1 MESIYSAFSLD
12 RKELHKLIMMF
23 KRHVAKKFDASICKI
38 RVMPGG
44 VEFSTAGIYLCL
56 NCETVGLY
64 EILVPLKLL
73 FAYTSHGTQPLM
85 SFTFREGEMTCGNSI
100 YSSPLIKLKNWRTT
114 SGDSLKMNYSDLD
127 IMKLAFTEGETFLE
141 ERNMKGTYKLIL
153 EKLDEEVYSAFI
165 ILEKY
170 GLSRMDI
177 RNLVF
182 EKITHKGG

>member
-1 MESIYSAFSLD
+1 MLEQLCTLSFLHSIEYRFTSLFKASFMESIYSAFSLD

-23 KRHVAKKFDASICKI
+23 KRHLAKKFDASICKI

-73 FAYTSHGTQPLM
+73 FAYSSHGTQPLM

-100 YSSPLIKLKNWRTT
+100 Y
-114 SGDSLKMNYSDLD
+114 
-127 IMKLAFTEGETFLE
+127 
-141 ERNMKGTYKLIL
+141 
-153 EKLDEEVYSAFI
+153 
-165 ILEKY
+165 
-170 GLSRMDI
+170 
-177 RNLVF
+177 
-182 EKITHKGG
+182 

>member
-1 MESIYSAFSLD
+1 M
-12 RKELHKLIMMF
+12 K
-23 KRHVAKKFDASICKI
+23 C
-38 RVMPGG
+38 
-44 VEFSTAGIYLCL
+44 GI
-56 NCETVGLY
+56 
-64 EILVPLKLL
+64 
-73 FAYTSHGTQPLM
+73 
-85 SFTFREGEMTCGNSI
+85 SI

-127 IMKLAFTEGETFLE
+127 IMKLAFKEGENFLE

-153 EKLDEEVYSAFI
+153 EKLDEEIYSAFI

-182 EKITHKGG
+182 EKIRHAS